1 MAEFEKGAEFLYEVV
16 PELRSK
22 PIERVKQ
29 LWREWTNSQ
38 PPDVRLWLKDPLS
51 KAQRR
56 TLQFGFAADYYQ
68 TEMLIA
74 FQVTQDEIHQKMLDQ
89 DPRNQ
94 RRMPILE
101 AAQRDLPDGRV
112 PADLKNALAE
122 INKPILEALTEYDR
136 IQQARADLGIPM
148 IERTLPDGSVI
159 FAQSEAEADALVARY
174 SEKSAEPELPI
185 PDGLDGGGT
194 L

>member
-68 TEMLIA
+68 TEMLIE

-101 AAQRDLPDGRV
+101 AAQQ
-112 PADLKNALAE
+112 ALD
-122 INKPILEALTEYDR
+122 T
-136 IQQARADLGIPM
+136 GGPM
-148 IERTLPDGSVI
+148 VTRQLPDGSVI
-159 FAQSEAEADALVARY
+159 YAQTEAEADAIVAREV
-174 SEKSAEPELPI
+174 EKAAENAVVI
-185 PDGLDGGGT
+185 PDVFDGGGS

>member
-56 TLQFGFAADYYQ
+56 TLQFGFAADFYQ

-101 AAQRDLPDGRV
+101 AAQQ
-112 PADLKNALAE
+112 ALGTGE
-122 INKPILEALTEYDR
+122 
-136 IQQARADLGIPM
+136 PM
-148 IERTLPDGSVI
+148 VERTLPDGSVI
-159 FAQSEAEADALVARY
+159 FAQSEAEADTLAERY